1 MVEYHGGVVEY
12 HGVVSWCGI
21 MVGYHGGVSWWGM
34 MVWYDGGGTLTL
46 TLTLTLASIR
56 QYSEQVTIGLPNDY
70 CRGTYR
76 EIGYITVNRLHD
88 IFVYASIT

>member
-1 MVEYHGGVVEY
+1 MLIKCLKMLIIGLHMLVDSLYHSYLPDISKRY
-12 HGVVSWCGI
+12 H
-21 MVGYHGGVSWWGM
+21 
-34 MVWYDGGGTLTL
+34 GGGTLTP

-56 QYSEQVTIGLPNDY
+56 QYSQQVTIGLPNDY